1 MSSTYLLRKWV
12 ITKWW
17 NKSFSLQLKNF
28 GIDMLFVLLCPA
40 LQNFS
45 CILYDLLLSQDSKG
59 PLSKFL
65 QVFSSDRC
73 SSWLVGSQT
82 NKDSMLIFVPNITWS
97 YLTSSKSQPY
107 QQIANNNLQG
117 SMEIKITEN
126 KCAPNA
132 GW

>member
-1 MSSTYLLRKWV
+1 
-12 ITKWW
+12 
-17 NKSFSLQLKNF
+17 
-28 GIDMLFVLLCPA
+28 MLFVILCLA

-45 CILYDLLLSQDSKG
+45 VCCMTYYSAKTQKD

-65 QVFSSDRC
+65 QVFSSD
-73 SSWLVGSQT
+73 SSLFSNMFPMAGG
-82 NKDSMLIFVPNITWS
+82 KPKKHSMLIFAPNITWS

-107 QQIANNNLQG
+107 QQIANNILQG

-126 KCAPNA
+126 NKCALNA